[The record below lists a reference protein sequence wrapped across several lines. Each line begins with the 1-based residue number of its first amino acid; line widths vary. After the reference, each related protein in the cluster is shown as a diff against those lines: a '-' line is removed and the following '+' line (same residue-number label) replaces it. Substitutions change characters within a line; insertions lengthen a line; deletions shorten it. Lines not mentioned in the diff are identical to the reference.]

1 MQESVAK
8 AKATEEER
16 VRREKI
22 ATDTAAASVA
32 KDIDVPI
39 MMPPITIRVAESPL
53 TIAPAP
59 EKITLKQGT
68 AADLTLA
75 CTRLFGFVGEIALE
89 AAPAAP
95 VNGLAIAP
103 LTIPADQPQGIL
115 KLTTTPQ
122 TPPGSYEL
130 VIKAKV
136 KFFEREIVSERRVPV
151 VIEAVAAEVP
161 KT

>member
-1 MQESVAK
+1 M
-8 AKATEEER
+8 
-16 VRREKI
+16 
-22 ATDTAAASVA
+22 
-32 KDIDVPI
+32 
-39 MMPPITIRVAESPL
+39 
-53 TIAPAP
+53 
-59 EKITLKQGT
+59 
-68 AADLTLA
+68 
-75 CTRLFGFVGEIALE
+75 FGFVGEIALE

-95 VNGLAIAP
+95 VNGLTIAP